1 MQDTQAQIAAAA
13 ARWVVEEGL
22 EYGPAKQRAA
32 QQLGLSRR
40 VAWPDNEQVHAAVRE
55 YLDLF
60 CADTHRAE
68 LALLR
73 HLALDWMERLAQ
85 FRPYLAGAVWQGT
98 ATLQSDIRLELYC
111 DDPKAAEIALINAKV
126 PYQPGT
132 TTGWRGDQVPVLSLA
147 LPGPTQGRMVGLHV
161 LIYDHDDLRGAC
173 KPGRAGR
180 SERGDLMAVRALLQ
194 QGAEDV

>member
-40 VAWPDNEQVHAAVRE
+40 VAWPDNEQVHAAVRGTWTC
-55 YLDLF
+55 L
-60 CADTHRAE
+60 CGHPPRRVGATSTPG
-68 LALLR
+68 
-73 HLALDWMERLAQ
+73 LDWMERLAQ
-85 FRPYLAGAVWQGT
+85 FRPLFGRRSLAGT

-132 TTGWRGDQVPVLSLA
+132 TTGWRGDQVP
-147 LPGPTQGRMVGLHV
+147 
-161 LIYDHDDLRGAC
+161 Y
-173 KPGRAGR
+173 
-180 SERGDLMAVRALLQ
+180 
-194 QGAEDV
+194 